1 MSEFGYCFNLLVG
14 GVIRSEFKQ
23 SDRSVLIGFSNRVR
37 GPKRLATPKALGDSD
52 NHMSCHGRKY
62 GTGRTRFQLQSRTPD
77 HCPTTVSVVE
87 WIEMLLAIGEY
98 PCSRAP
104 GIHIL
109 KCAAASSPIFSAQR
123 LAMQDVV
130 ASRAP
135 LSSSSVEIWGAWLGQ
150 PSRLTG
156 PPGWDSIRA
165 EPFAQAHRSSVR
177 RMSDG
182 RKPGQALVRN
192 GPERTEGLSNTFA
205 DTASM
210 LCRDEEEV
218 RQGGRS

>member
-1 MSEFGYCFNLLVG
+1 
-14 GVIRSEFKQ
+14 
-23 SDRSVLIGFSNRVR
+23 
-37 GPKRLATPKALGDSD
+37 
-52 NHMSCHGRKY
+52 
-62 GTGRTRFQLQSRTPD
+62 
-77 HCPTTVSVVE
+77 
-87 WIEMLLAIGEY
+87 
-98 PCSRAP
+98 
-104 GIHIL
+104 
-109 KCAAASSPIFSAQR
+109 
-123 LAMQDVV
+123 MQDVV

-218 RQGGRS
+218 RQAGLFVGDKPRIISEGEHNSRDLLHRAFASRTRNAILSFQNVRHDDPLRQGDLFERQRGMDRVVARSEPFTGRNVISSSG